1 MIESYDLKG
10 GNKMG
15 FFAMIGS
22 MFLGIFCIFLGVHYR
37 KKHRF
42 NLILIPIGIAL
53 ILYAI
58 YLGFPK

>member
-1 MIESYDLKG
+1 
-10 GNKMG
+10 MG

-22 MFLGIFCIFLGVHYR
+22 MFLGIFCIFLGVHHR